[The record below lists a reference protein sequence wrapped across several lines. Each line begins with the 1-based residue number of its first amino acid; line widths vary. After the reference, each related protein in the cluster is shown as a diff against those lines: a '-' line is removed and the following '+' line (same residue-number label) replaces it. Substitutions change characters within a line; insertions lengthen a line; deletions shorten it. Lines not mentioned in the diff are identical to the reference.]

1 MLAKSLNLS
10 HKLAECVHACNDCF
24 NGCLEEK
31 NIDAMKECIR
41 LDKECSIICGTTL
54 ELIHAGG
61 HFMKEIL
68 SLCEKA
74 CRACAN
80 ECSKFH
86 EDHCKE
92 CAKACNECAKACS
105 EFLSI

>member
-24 NGCLEEK
+24 NACLEENDVK
-31 NIDAMKECIR
+31 MMKECIG
-41 LDKECSIICGTTL
+41 LDRECAIICGTTL
-54 ELIHAGG
+54 ELIHANG

-68 SLCEKA
+68 SLCEKT

-80 ECSKFH
+80 ECGKFPQK
-86 EDHCKE
+86 HCQE
-92 CAKACNECAKACS
+92 CAKICDECTKVCNE
-105 EFLSI
+105 FMMQ